1 VLWPKAETLPK
12 KLWKSELWK
21 LSAALEAA
29 HLNLRQPFNYGQMP
43 HNATIIF
50 HPPKQKARKFK
61 MNLRA

>member
-1 VLWPKAETLPK
+1 
-12 KLWKSELWK
+12 LWKSELWK
-21 LSAALEAA
+21 PSAALEAA